1 MAHLELQNVAKHY
14 GAVVVIP
21 GISFEINSGEFLV
34 LVGPSGSGKSTLLK
48 MIAGLEETT
57 SGRILVD
64 GDDITHLDPSAR
76 DLAMVFQ
83 SYALYPHMTVR
94 ENMSFALRMRGE
106 APAVVEERVSAAV
119 AMLDLSGLEN
129 RKPGQLSGGQRQRVA
144 MGRCVVR
151 NPKLFL
157 FDEPLSNLDAKL
169 RVEMRTEIKLMHQRL
184 KTTTVYVT
192 HDQIEAMTLGDKVAV
207 MKDGVI
213 QQFGTPH
220 EIYNNPANLFVASFI
235 GSPPMNFVPLRIRQ
249 RDGRWVGVLNSEQGS
264 CELPLPITSDDG
276 LRDRELILGIRPEQ
290 IGLAGVG
297 TADFSLAVNIEV
309 VEPTG
314 PDTLVVFTLNQVK
327 ACCRLMPDQAPR
339 VGETL
344 NLQFDPR
351 KALLFDAQTGERL
364 GVVQPEPVR
373 ESKVTRLVSNGAGSA
388 Q

>member
-21 GISFEINSGEFLV
+21 GFSFEINSGEFLV

-169 RVEMRTEIKLMHQRL
+169 RAQTRIEIRRLHERL
-184 KTTTVYVT
+184 KATSIFVT
-192 HDQIEAMTLGDKVAV
+192 HDQVEAMTMADRIALL
-207 MKDGVI
+207 KDGKL
-213 QQFGTPH
+213 QQ
-220 EIYNNPANLFVASFI
+220 I
-235 GSPPMNFVPLRIRQ
+235 GSPQDLYLRPKNAFVATFIGTPEMNLLTGELRSTEGGFQIGNMLLPASTEHTVRLSAARKSGAGVKAGVRPEHFEIVPKGTPGALEIVVSVTEWLGHEIFIFGESDLGSISVRVPEGIATTPA
-249 RDGRWVGVLNSEQGS
+249 VGDVLSV
-264 CELPLPITSDDG
+264 LPIA
-276 LRDRELILGIRPEQ
+276 DRWH
-290 IGLAGVG
+290 V
-297 TADFSLAVNIEV
+297 
-309 VEPTG
+309 
-314 PDTLVVFTLNQVK
+314 
-327 ACCRLMPDQAPR
+327 
-339 VGETL
+339 
-344 NLQFDPR
+344 
-351 KALLFDAQTGERL
+351 FDA
-364 GVVQPEPVR
+364 
-373 ESKVTRLVSNGAGSA
+373 ESSQNLLHP
-388 Q
+388 